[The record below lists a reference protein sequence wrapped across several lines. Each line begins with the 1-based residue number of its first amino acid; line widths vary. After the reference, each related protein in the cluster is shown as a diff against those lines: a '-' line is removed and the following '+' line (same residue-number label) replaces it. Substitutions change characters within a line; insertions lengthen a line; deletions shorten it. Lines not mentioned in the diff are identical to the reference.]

1 MSAAGSELALLA
13 DHEILVPVGPEVI
26 AGSTRLKAGTAQKLV
41 LNMISTIAMVRLGK
55 TYGNLMVDV
64 VATNDKLRSRVRRIV
79 ANATGASDDRVD
91 AALADANGDA
101 KVAIVALVAGIDSA
115 AARARLDAAG
125 GVVREALER

>member
-1 MSAAGSELALLA
+1 
-13 DHEILVPVGPEVI
+13 
-26 AGSTRLKAGTAQKLV
+26 
-41 LNMISTIAMVRLGK
+41 MISTIAMVRLGK

-79 ANATGASDDRVD
+79 ANATGESDEHVD

-101 KVAIVALVAGIDSA
+101 KVAIVALVAGVDTD

-125 GVVREALER
+125 GVVRKALGG